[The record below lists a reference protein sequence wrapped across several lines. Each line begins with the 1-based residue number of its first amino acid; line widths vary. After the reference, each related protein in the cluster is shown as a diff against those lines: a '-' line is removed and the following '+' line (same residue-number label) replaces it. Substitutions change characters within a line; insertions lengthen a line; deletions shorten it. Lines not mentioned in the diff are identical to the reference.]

1 MKQTNDRVSSMSTSS
16 AGSGSMLGHVTT
28 IVVDGSPKSSQG
40 QVRWT
45 RKKKISRDGRVFVD
59 FFGSFLLVVLLLF
72 LFFERLSS
80 NLNFDCSFIEFLI
93 SNIFVISPTLL

>member
-1 MKQTNDRVSSMSTSS
+1 MDKE
-16 AGSGSMLGHVTT
+16 
-28 IVVDGSPKSSQG
+28 
-40 QVRWT
+40 
-45 RKKKISRDGRVFVD
+45 KKISRDGRVFVD

-80 NLNFDCSFIEFLI
+80 NLNFDCSFIDFLI